1 MFAVDGNDKF
11 AMVMGTVGPPHE
23 GAFFATE
30 DVERDQQ
37 WWMGIRLPD
46 PTMTTLLHGTESPR
60 VTLVSPA
67 IRFLEDAAL
76 PNRIRRLHGTWQSSI
91 KLLPG
96 SFSRMK
102 IQSGSISDA
111 MEWEAPI

>member
-1 MFAVDGNDKF
+1 
-11 AMVMGTVGPPHE
+11 
-23 GAFFATE
+23 
-30 DVERDQQ
+30 
-37 WWMGIRLPD
+37 MGIRLPD

-67 IRFLEDAAL
+67 IRSLEDPAL

-111 MEWEAPI
+111 MEWERLYEIVGIVKDARYLTFWLDKPIAPFFFLLAQQH